1 MAGFLRLMC
10 WRYAENILHMQKQ
23 FFEKST
29 MQKISSFLTFTASD
43 LLLMPV
49 ILTFI
54 DVDTLFEVK
63 LNLDC
68 QNYKVPTMKSV
79 DSCIL
84 CVCRLL
90 KDISVHNHVLQ

>member
-1 MAGFLRLMC
+1 MC

-90 KDISVHNHVLQ
+90 KDISVQNHVLQ